1 MPGIKITYF
10 VEILSS
16 WCLWAEPAWDELKA
30 RFGDRAVFD
39 WRIALMNPGDFPK
52 SREECDRYY
61 RRSGTI
67 MRSDFMLRSD
77 WLEPE
82 LAGDYRAPN
91 HVAEAG
97 RDFGAEGDSLRRAL
111 ANAAMLEGK
120 PIGRMDVAVSV
131 GAASLGVSESDLRA
145 RAESQEVRQRVEA
158 STAQF
163 LDHKLNQRPSFIIQ
177 DAIGD
182 KAVISGLAT
191 AAPLIATI
199 EAMLVDTRG
208 YETYRIHHGDP
219 SVG

>member
-30 RFGDRAVFD
+30 RFGDRADFD
-39 WRIALMNPGDFPK
+39 WRIALMNPNDFPK

-97 RDFGAEGDSLRRAL
+97 RDFGAEGDLLRRAL

-120 PIGRMDVAVSV
+120 SIGRMDVAVSV
-131 GAASLGVSESDLRA
+131 GATALGVSESDLCA
-145 RAESQEVRQRVEA
+145 RAESPEVRQRVEA

-163 LDHKLNQRPSFIIQ
+163 LDHKINQRPSFIIQ

-182 KAVISGLAT
+182 KAVISGLAA